1 MKTNTKTSLLLLITT
16 AAVLLAHATTLAQ
29 PNTWIDPR
37 HPSVAWLQEWGYMT
51 GTGLPCK
58 PTWGEEFGR
67 GIIPV
72 GDVNG
77 DAIADFILER
87 SRCDTLFGPSK
98 AERANELLLYFGDK
112 GRLPIPASGQR
123 LGSSELGTLTR
134 FLCAADFDDDSFV
147 DFALRIEKLND
158 SAYNANGQYSI
169 ASLVIFW
176 GNSTHRYTE
185 QDTSHLTC
193 YSDTWLGICRA
204 LFIDINNDNH
214 KDLLISTCGGYGFTN
229 GKVVRQP
236 VHLVYFGQQGKRWG
250 KTGQSTAADML
261 WWTTPAYEQ
270 TIDQDCDGRIDL
282 VSTQQQ
288 KSIRIQYGSEQGL
301 QDTTAVET
309 IDLSNSG
316 AHSALFQDVTGDKVP
331 DLIVRG
337 GDFEQGRIRI
347 FAGAPGQ
354 RLTELYGNG
363 NDSADRANHRF
374 PLRPWAQILSP
385 NALHEGWFDW
395 DNELFDLGDLNEDGT
410 SEIVAFS
417 KPFILCYTTGNTL
430 DSLIDIMF
438 NVPGDSWATIRRIG
452 DVDGSRTVSYAITFD
467 EKVHFL
473 KAPP

>member
-1 MKTNTKTSLLLLITT
+1 MKTNTKTSLLLLLTT

-58 PTWGEEFGR
+58 PYRGEEFGR

-87 SRCDTLFGPSK
+87 SRCDTLFGGFP
-98 AERANELLLYFGDK
+98 RANELLLYYGTK
-112 GRLPIPASGQR
+112 GRLPASSSGIRIGPADI
-123 LGSSELGTLTR
+123 GSLTY
-134 FLCAADFDDDSFV
+134 FLCSGDFNNDHSPDLVCSTHQFS
-147 DFALRIEKLND
+147 D
-158 SAYNANGQYSI
+158 SAEGSDGRYIGY
-169 ASLVIFW
+169 VVVFW
-176 GNSTHRYTE
+176 GSTSATYSLN
-185 QDTSHLTC
+185 DTSHIPGDAQWWITPRRGL
-193 YSDTWLGICRA
+193 SLDLNKDGI
-204 LFIDINNDNH
+204 D
-214 KDLLISTCGGYGFTN
+214 DLLISPSSGFGD
-229 GKVVRQP
+229 GKVIRRAQAN
-236 VHLVYFGQQGKRWG
+236 VYY
-250 KTGQSTAADML
+250 GQSGTKWNRPSPPQRGR
-261 WWTTPAYEQ
+261 WWNAPSVNTYVLL
-270 TIDQDCDGRIDL
+270 DQDCDGTKDL
-282 VSTQQQ
+282 VYYQEGKTD
-288 KSIRIQYGSEQGL
+288 KITIAY
-301 QDTTAVET
+301 QDDATDELDTNDFET
-309 IDLSNSG
+309 IDLAAVQ

-410 SEIVAFS
+410 SEI
-417 KPFILCYTTGNTL
+417 
-430 DSLIDIMF
+430 
-438 NVPGDSWATIRRIG
+438 
-452 DVDGSRTVSYAITFD
+452 
-467 EKVHFL
+467 
-473 KAPP
+473 